1 MKKYIFISLL
11 LLACKQPEQSI
22 SELYSFP
29 KKLKEVSGIVY
40 TQKDQSIWAIEDSGN
55 ASAIYKIDAAGKK
68 TKTVTLTDVENR
80 DWEDITMDKNGDLY
94 IGDFGNN
101 DNERQDL
108 AIYKIASNDLQNES
122 ATSTYKISFS
132 YPEQKQFPPHKKE
145 LLYDVEGFFEMNNN
159 FYLFT
164 KNRSKGFD
172 GTTLI
177 YKIPNQAGNHAAI
190 LLGSFKTCDTYKS
203 CAITSA
209 VISPDQSKVALLTHD
224 KIILF
229 ENFKADDFLSGTRK
243 ILELQ
248 HFSQKE
254 AATFIDN
261 DIILVAD
268 EKYGSDGGKVYKTS
282 ISQLKAKS

>member
-1 MKKYIFISLL
+1 MKKYIFISFL
-11 LLACKQPEQSI
+11 LLACEQPHQSI
-22 SELYSFP
+22 TELYSLP
-29 KKLKEVSGIVY
+29 KKLKEVSGIAY
-40 TQKDQSIWAIEDSGN
+40 TSQDQSIWTIEDSGN
-55 ASAIYKIDAAGKK
+55 ASAIYKIDATGKK
-68 TKTVTLTDVENR
+68 TKTVTITDVQNL
-80 DWEDITMDKNGDLY
+80 DWEDITMDKNGDVY

-108 AIYKIASNDLQNES
+108 SIYKVAINDLDNENVTT
-122 ATSTYKISFS
+122 AYKISFS
-132 YPEQKQFPPHKKE
+132 YPEQKQFPPSKKE
-145 LLYDVEGFFEMNNN
+145 LWYDVEGFFEMNNN

-177 YKIPNQAGNHAAI
+177 YKIPNQAGSHKAI
-190 LLGSFKTCDTYKS
+190 FLDSFKTCDTYKS

-209 VISPDQSKVALLTHD
+209 VLSPDQSKVVLLTHD

-229 ENFKADDFLSGTRK
+229 ENFKGDDFLSGTQTT
-243 ILELQ
+243 LELN

-261 DIILVAD
+261 DSMLLAD
-268 EKYGSDGGKVYKTS
+268 EKNGSDGGKVYKTS
-282 ISQLKAKS
+282 ISQLKTKT

>member
-1 MKKYIFISLL
+1 MKKYIFISFL
-11 LLACKQPEQSI
+11 LLACEQPHQSI
-22 SELYSFP
+22 TELYSLP
-29 KKLKEVSGIVY
+29 KKLKEVSGIAY
-40 TQKDQSIWAIEDSGN
+40 TSQDQSIWTIEDSGN
-55 ASAIYKIDAAGKK
+55 ASAIYKIDATGKK
-68 TKTVTLTDVENR
+68 TKTVTITDVQNL
-80 DWEDITMDKNGDLY
+80 DWEDITMDKNGDVY

-108 AIYKIASNDLQNES
+108 SIYKVAINDLDNENVTT
-122 ATSTYKISFS
+122 AYKISFS
-132 YPEQKQFPPHKKE
+132 YPEQKQFPPSKKE
-145 LLYDVEGFFEMNNN
+145 LWYDVEGFFEMNNN

-177 YKIPNQAGNHAAI
+177 YKIPNQAGSHKAI
-190 LLGSFKTCDTYKS
+190 LLDSFKTCDTYKS

-209 VISPDQSKVALLTHD
+209 VLSPDQSKVVLLTHD

-229 ENFKADDFLSGTRK
+229 ENFKGDDFLSGTQTT
-243 ILELQ
+243 LELN

-261 DIILVAD
+261 DSMLLAD
-268 EKYGSDGGKVYKTS
+268 EKNGSDGGKVYKTS
-282 ISQLKAKS
+282 ISQLKTKT